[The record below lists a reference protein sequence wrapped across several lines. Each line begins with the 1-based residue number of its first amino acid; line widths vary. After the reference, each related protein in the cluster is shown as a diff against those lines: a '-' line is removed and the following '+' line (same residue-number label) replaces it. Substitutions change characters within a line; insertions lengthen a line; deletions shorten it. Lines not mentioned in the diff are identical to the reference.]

1 MMLSIL
7 VMYFYHV
14 HNLISNSLSLVQL
27 VQKGYEAHMKD
38 CHLWLQD
45 QNYNLIAKVLL
56 EG

>member
-14 HNLISNSLSLVQL
+14 HNLIGNSLCLVQL
-27 VQKGYEAHMKD
+27 VQKGFEAQMKD
-38 CHLWLQD
+38 CRLWLQD
-45 QNYNLIAKVLL
+45 HNYNSIAKVLL